1 MIILCVLLGFL
12 VGGLVNQL
20 GSDLSA
26 FSTSRSI
33 DQDNPLIL
41 QLPTRR
47 RLTRPHCRHCGND
60 RPWWQWLAT
69 LSFLIGRAK
78 CSTCENRIS
87 LRHLLVEV
95 GLAAAYGY
103 LWIAFGPSI
112 RLGLYLVYAVVYA
125 LVLITD
131 IERRLILNVVTYP
144 AILLALLASIFTP
157 GIQLWSALA
166 GGAIC
171 FAFFFIAMVL
181 GNALFGSG
189 ALGEGDVKLAAFVG
203 LTVGYPLVIEALVL
217 IILCGAVISALLLIS
232 GLRRLRDHIPYGPFI
247 VIGGAVTLLW
257 GYPIAE
263 WFLR

>member
-1 MIILCVLLGFL
+1 MIILFVLLGFL
-12 VGGLVNQL
+12 AGGLVNQL
-20 GSDLSA
+20 GSDLPA

-33 DQDNPLIL
+33 DQDNPLDTH
-41 QLPTRR
+41 LPPRR
-47 RLTRPHCRHCGND
+47 RLTRPHCRHCGNG
-60 RPWWQWLAT
+60 RPWWQWVAIP
-69 LSFLIGRAK
+69 SFLIGRAR
-78 CSTCENRIS
+78 CPTCGKRIG
-87 LRHLLVEV
+87 LRHPLIEV
-95 GLAAAYGY
+95 GLAATFGY
-103 LWIAFGPSI
+103 LWVAFGPSI
-112 RLGLYLVYAVVYA
+112 ELGLYLVYAIVYA

-144 AILLALLASIFTP
+144 AILFALVASTFTP

-171 FAFFFIAMVL
+171 FAFFLLAMIL

-217 IILCGAVISALLLIS
+217 IIICGAAISALLLIT

-247 VIGGAVTLLW
+247 VIGGAATLLW